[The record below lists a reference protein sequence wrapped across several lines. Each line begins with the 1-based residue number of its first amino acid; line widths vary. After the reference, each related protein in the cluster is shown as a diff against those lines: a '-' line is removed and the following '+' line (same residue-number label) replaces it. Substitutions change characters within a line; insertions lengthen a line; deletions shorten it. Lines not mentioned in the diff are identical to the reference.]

1 MFRVAVEAII
11 ADQITPRF
19 SVGVGLLLI
28 PDFSPMFWAEAHLPW
43 SSDPRAEARGNCCRT
58 TALSAPI
65 GLAERI
71 SQLAS
76 TDGGNMDFGLKNKVA
91 LVQGASTGLGF
102 AAAEELATEGCQV
115 AICSRNLERV
125 EQAVEKIKQNTGTMV
140 HGYACDLNDTQDRA
154 TMIDLIRTTLGPID
168 ILVANNGGPP
178 SGDALSFTD
187 EQWQEALNSNLIAM
201 KDSAQVVLPGM
212 IEKKWGRII
221 FITSVSVKQPI
232 DTLIMSNTA
241 RAGLTGYAKSL
252 STRVASEGV
261 TVNMV
266 LPGIHE
272 TDRVKELHA
281 ELADP
286 ALIAKDIPMGRMG
299 QPNELAAV
307 IAFLASTRASYVT
320 GQSIVVD
327 GGMVRGLY

>member
-1 MFRVAVEAII
+1 
-11 ADQITPRF
+11 
-19 SVGVGLLLI
+19 
-28 PDFSPMFWAEAHLPW
+28 
-43 SSDPRAEARGNCCRT
+43 
-58 TALSAPI
+58 
-65 GLAERI
+65 
-71 SQLAS
+71 
-76 TDGGNMDFGLKNKVA
+76 MDLGIKNKVA

-102 AAAEELATEGCQV
+102 AAAEELAKEGCQV
-115 AICSRNLERV
+115 AICSRNMERI
-125 EQAVEKIKQNTGTMV
+125 ELAVEKIKQKTGTKV
-140 HGYACDLNDTQDRA
+140 HGYACDLNDPRDRA
-154 TMIDLIRTTLGPID
+154 AMLDSIRATLGPID

-187 EQWQEALNSNLIAM
+187 DQWQEALNSNLIAM
-201 KDSAQVVLPGM
+201 KDSAQAVLPAM
-212 IEKKWGRII
+212 VERKWGRII

-232 DTLIMSNTA
+232 ETLIMSNTA

-252 STRVASEGV
+252 STRVAAEGV

-307 IAFLASTRASYVT
+307 IAFLASVRASYVT

-327 GGMVRGLY
+327 GGMVRGLF